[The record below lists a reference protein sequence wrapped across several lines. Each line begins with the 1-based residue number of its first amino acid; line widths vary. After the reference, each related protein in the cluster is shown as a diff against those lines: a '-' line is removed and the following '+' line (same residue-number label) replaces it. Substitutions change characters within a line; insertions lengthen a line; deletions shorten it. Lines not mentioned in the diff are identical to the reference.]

1 MIWCS
6 LLDWSEKGIY
16 FAALKKTA
24 AHLYLL
30 NVATGA
36 VVQVTHPDDVV
47 ANGFS
52 FSKDF
57 SQVAY
62 RAAAPNAGGEIY
74 VASTVG
80 SGAAEQITH
89 VCDAMKPYTLARRE
103 VVRWK
108 SGDGAEI
115 EGVLYKPADFSPA
128 KMSCRLR
135 RTVDS
140 NALYFAGAGYGTR
153 VGYLSMLS

>member
-1 MIWCS
+1 KPRVVS
-6 LLDWSEKGIY
+6 GSFDEDARLLDWSEKGIY

-36 VVQVTHPDDVV
+36 VEQVTHPDDVV

-62 RAAAPNAGGEIY
+62 RGVTPNTAAEIY
-74 VASTVG
+74 VASTAG
-80 SGAAEQITH
+80 NGTAEQITH
-89 VCDAMKPYTLARRE
+89 LCDAMKPYTLARRE
-103 VVRWK
+103 VVQWK
-108 SGDGAEI
+108 
-115 EGVLYKPADFSPA
+115 
-128 KMSCRLR
+128 
-135 RTVDS
+135 
-140 NALYFAGAGYGTR
+140 
-153 VGYLSMLS
+153 